1 MKLEWKTCLKI
12 GISAFLLYLGI
23 FYWSGVSAFL
33 GRLLAALIPIFAG
46 FIIAYIIG
54 ILLDFY
60 DRIIFK
66 RAKNQR
72 ILKLRKPISAVLA
85 ILSFAAVITAVIWL
99 IVPQLIS
106 AVTLLISSLPEA
118 VNIIA
123 SSLESSELLPHDIA
137 VSLQSIDWAGLV
149 NQFAGVITNGMSNI
163 LSIIVDTV
171 SSVIG
176 AITNAVFSIMFA
188 FYILFSRDTLK
199 AQFARLAK
207 NYLPLYWRE
216 KTTRFIAVL
225 NDSFHR
231 FIVGQFFE
239 AIIIGSLCTVGML
252 ILAIPYAPMI
262 GALVAFTAL
271 IPIVGAYIG
280 AVVGA
285 LLILTV
291 SPIKAVVFLLF
302 LITLQLFEGNLIYP
316 KVVGSSIKLPGIWV
330 LAAVTIF
337 GGLFGVIGMFLGVP
351 LTAAVYRLIRE
362 DVEKRES
369 AEKNI

>member
-1 MKLEWKTCLKI
+1 MKIEWKTCFKI

-33 GRLLAALIPIFAG
+33 GKLIAALIPLFAG

-60 DRIIFK
+60 DRKIFGQE
-66 RAKNQR
+66 KNR
-72 ILKLRKPISAVLA
+72 KIFRFRKPISATLA
-85 ILSFAAVITAVIWL
+85 ILSFVAVITAVIWL

-106 AVTLLISSLPEA
+106 AVTLLISSLPDA
-118 VNIIA
+118 AHIIIE
-123 SSLESSELLPHDIA
+123 SLKNSELLPQDIA
-137 VSLQSIDWAGLV
+137 ASLESIDWSGLV
-149 NQFAGVITNGMSNI
+149 SQFAGVITNGMSNI
-163 LSIIVDTV
+163 VTLIVDTV

-176 AITNAVFSIMFA
+176 TVTNAVFSIMFA

-199 AQFARLAK
+199 AQFNRLAK
-207 NYLPLYWRE
+207 SYLPFNWRE
-216 KTTRFIAVL
+216 KATRFVAVL

-239 AIIIGSLCTVGML
+239 ALIIGSLCTIGML
-252 ILAIPYAPMI
+252 VLSLPYAPMI

-271 IPIVGAYIG
+271 IPIVGAYVG

-291 SPIKAVVFLLF
+291 SPIKALVFLIF
-302 LITLQLFEGNLIYP
+302 LITLQAFEGNLIYP
-316 KVVGSSIKLPGIWV
+316 KVVGSSINLPGIWV
-330 LAAVTIF
+330 LAAVTVF

-351 LTAAVYRLIRE
+351 LTAAAYRLIRE
-362 DVEKRES
+362 DLGKREA
-369 AEKNI
+369 AENNI

>member
-1 MKLEWKTCLKI
+1 MKIEWKTCLKI
-12 GISAFLLYLGI
+12 GVSAFLLYLCI
-23 FYWSGVSAFL
+23 FYWAGISTFL
-33 GRLLAALIPIFAG
+33 GRLIASMAPLFAG

-60 DRIIFK
+60 DKKLFGRT
-66 RAKNQR
+66 KNER
-72 ILKLRKPISAVLA
+72 LLKLRKPICGTLA
-85 ILSFAAVITAVIWL
+85 ILSFASVITAVIWL
-99 IVPQLIS
+99 IVPQLVS
-106 AVTLLISSLPEA
+106 AVTLLISSLPETA
-118 VNIIA
+118 IIIIE
-123 SSLESSELLPHDIA
+123 SLENSDILPQSIA
-137 VSLQSIDWAGLV
+137 VSLEGLDWGGLV
-149 NQFAGVITNGMSNI
+149 SQFAGLITSGMSNVI
-163 LSIIVDTV
+163 DIIVSTV

-176 AITNAVFSIMFA
+176 AVTNAVFSVMFA

-199 AQFARLAK
+199 AQFTRLGR
-207 NYLPLYWRE
+207 NYMPPYLRE
-216 KTTRFIAVL
+216 KASRFIAVL

-239 AIIIGSLCTVGML
+239 ALIIGSLCTVGML
-252 ILAIPYAPMI
+252 ILSLPYAPMI

-271 IPIVGAYIG
+271 IPIVGAYVG
-280 AVVGA
+280 AIVGA

-291 SPIKAVVFLLF
+291 SPVKALVFLIF

-337 GGLFGVIGMFLGVP
+337 GGIFGVIGMFLGVP
-351 LTAAVYRLIRE
+351 LTAAAYRLIRE
-362 DVEKRES
+362 DIEKRES

>member
-1 MKLEWKTCLKI
+1 MKLEWKTCFKI

-33 GRLLAALIPIFAG
+33 GRLIAALIPIFAG
-46 FIIAYIIG
+46 FIIAYIVG

-60 DRIIFK
+60 DRKIFGK
-66 RAKNQR
+66 TKKVK
-72 ILKLRKPISAVLA
+72 ILKLRKPISAALA
-85 ILSFAAVITAVIWL
+85 ILSFSAVITAVIWL

-118 VNIIA
+118 AHIIIE
-123 SSLESSELLPHDIA
+123 SLENSDLLPQNIA
-137 VSLQSIDWAGLV
+137 VSLESLDWGGLV
-149 NQFAGVITNGMSNI
+149 SQFAGVITNGMSNI
-163 LSIIVDTV
+163 VTVIVDTV

-176 AITNAVFSIMFA
+176 VVTNTVFSIMFA

-199 AQFARLAK
+199 SQFTRLAK

-216 KTTRFIAVL
+216 KTTRFVAVL

-239 AIIIGSLCTVGML
+239 ALIIGSLCTVGML
-252 ILAIPYAPMI
+252 ILSLPYAPMI

-271 IPIVGAYIG
+271 IPIVGAYVG

-285 LLILTV
+285 LLILTI
-291 SPIKAVVFLLF
+291 SPVKALIF
-302 LITLQLFEGNLIYP
+302 LIFLIALQAIEGNLIYP
-316 KVVGSSIKLPGIWV
+316 KVVGSSINLPGIWV
-330 LAAVTIF
+330 LAAVTVF
-337 GGLFGVIGMFLGVP
+337 GGLLGVIGMFLGVP

-362 DVEKRES
+362 DLGKREA